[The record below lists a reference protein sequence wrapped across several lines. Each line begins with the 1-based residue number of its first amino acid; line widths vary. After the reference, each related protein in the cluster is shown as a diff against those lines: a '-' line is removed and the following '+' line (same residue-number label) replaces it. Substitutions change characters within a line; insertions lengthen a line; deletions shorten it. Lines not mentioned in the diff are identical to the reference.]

1 MTDLISFPF
10 RSGTTPFAHI
20 STCIRSHLRRAST
33 ANPPYAPIL
42 TSFELVG
49 ALTVAEV
56 AAVGLV
62 ASDRPAVKRGALWY
76 LDERVLG
83 KGVGADDPFV
93 RCRREAGLEPSEL
106 NGIYVRGMPPPVL
119 LPHGLGEEDGD
130 DEGGMGRGKRKR
142 RASSAAIAALSTE
155 VAIGSPASAP
165 STTPAV
171 ASPLAIPQ
179 PTRPPAPPVAL
190 GSRRSQTLSGP
201 ASAPVKSGV
210 PRLRLRLAALE
221 EVDSGLDDSDGFTS
235 DAARRRSKNKKKV
248 RRATSEGTSRA
259 GSADVD
265 AMSEDDYE
273 REGEGDQPGSGAF
286 SSASS
291 SALLAQRL
299 LAASTSAPFTPSP
312 LESTQEAVSPDSLN
326 IGTSTTGGLF
336 ARTPA
341 RQHNLSMSAPNIFAA
356 FPSARSPEVMEVDTN
371 SSSFYGDILPKSEP
385 SDEDDFHEAM
395 LRGEDFDF
403 EWGSESY
410 TTAGEDEAAL
420 SLPPFTKSKPKSR
433 EMSIGLPEAFD
444 VKDDADALSTPA
456 TTPRSPQEEMEPP
469 SGAVKMGMEAT
480 LCGAFAGHVDH
491 PDEVTIKEEEDEEDG
506 RVLLGESL
514 ATGSSPD
521 CSLIYASFSDRATST
536 DSLTSIVDEDSS
548 SPVNSPPTT
557 ITRAPVDASTLS
569 VPLPS
574 PLALD
579 LPPMLALSH
588 PFAADYDFVGHEDDD
603 RSVYRATQYERD
615 MAESADD
622 EDEEDDD
629 IVTVKIEE
637 DGSVGPEGS
646 TAPSS
651 RASSVYPAIESFSRR
666 LMVTEM
672 SCSSSSSG
680 SSDSDAFDPLM
691 IVSHSL
697 LASGLPVP
705 QPAPSPPDT
714 TDWGMHLDLD
724 EFDGD
729 LNSSGDLLGPEMVGL
744 EELDL
749 AWADDETEEE
759 WHTRSA
765 NARGLSGTN
774 ASTFLTGPPVD
785 CWTPIASRTAR
796 VVVSPVTSA
805 IKTSPLAATMSRSP
819 SAQTAPVKAATVAH
833 PTFPLSIPITA
844 TIVERGVA

>member
-1 MTDLISFPF
+1 M
-10 RSGTTPFAHI
+10 
-20 STCIRSHLRRAST
+20 
-33 ANPPYAPIL
+33 
-42 TSFELVG
+42 
-49 ALTVAEV
+49 
-56 AAVGLV
+56 
-62 ASDRPAVKRGALWY
+62 
-76 LDERVLG
+76 
-83 KGVGADDPFV
+83 GADDPFV
-93 RCRREAGLEPSEL
+93 RCRREAGLEPSEF

-119 LPHGLGEEDGD
+119 LPLHGFGEEDGD

-155 VAIGSPASAP
+155 VTIGSPASAP
-165 STTPAV
+165 SATPAV

-179 PTRPPAPPVAL
+179 PTRPPAPPAAL

-201 ASAPVKSGV
+201 SSAPVKSGV

-221 EVDSGLDDSDGFTS
+221 EVDSGMDDSDGFTS

-259 GSADVD
+259 GSAEVD
-265 AMSEDDYE
+265 AMSEDDDE
-273 REGEGDQPGSGAF
+273 REGEQPGSGAF

-299 LAASTSAPFTPSP
+299 LAASTSAPFTPSS
-312 LESTQEAVSPDSLN
+312 LESTQEVVSPDSLN

-336 ARTPA
+336 ARAPA
-341 RQHNLSMSAPNIFAA
+341 RQHTLSMSAPNIFAA

-371 SSSFYGDILPKSEP
+371 SSSFYGEILPKSDP

-433 EMSIGLPEAFD
+433 EMSIGLPEEFD
-444 VKDDADALSTPA
+444 AKDDVDALSTPA

-491 PDEVTIKEEEDEEDG
+491 PDEVIIKEEEEDDDG
-506 RVLLGESL
+506 RVLGEL
-514 ATGSSPD
+514 WAAHPWPN
-521 CSLIYASFSDRATST
+521 CSLIRLSFSDRATST

-548 SPVNSPPTT
+548 SPVNSPPAT

-603 RSVYRATQYERD
+603 RSAYRATQYERD

-637 DGSVGPEGS
+637 EGSVGPEGS

-680 SSDSDAFDPLM
+680 SSDSDTFDPLV

-765 NARGLSGTN
+765 NARGLLGTN
-774 ASTFLTGPPVD
+774 ASTFLTGSPVD
-785 CWTPIASRTAR
+785 CWTPIASRTASSDALRAR
-796 VVVSPVTSA
+796 VVVSPIASA
-805 IKTSPLAATMSRSP
+805 TKGSPLASTMSRSP
-819 SAQTAPVKAATVAH
+819 SAQSASVKTAAVAH
-833 PTFPLSIPITA
+833 PTSPLSIPITA
-844 TIVERGVA
+844 TIVERDVA